1 MRYFGRYFAN
11 PRCEKPVKNW
21 LLCVA
26 RENLRLKNS
35 DIYTKIWL
43 SAPKITKTRKLKT
56 RFPSIVS
63 ICVHHGHKN
72 KQKLTKTV
80 CFSSLYIRDLNL
92 PPIRFVQFVPQF
104 IPRCRLYSFIISM
117 PVTRC
122 TFPCI
127 HRSKKDGDMSILP
140 ECIAGIKKEYMGKD
154 DKKQSYRIEILT
166 QV

>member
-35 DIYTKIWL
+35 DIYTKVWL

-56 RFPSIVS
+56 CFPSVVS
-63 ICVHHGHKN
+63 ICVHTGHKN

-80 CFSSLYIRDLNL
+80 FLSLYIRDLNL
-92 PPIRFVQFVPQF
+92 PPIRFVQFVPRF
-104 IPRCRLYSFIISM
+104 VPRCRLYSFIISM
-117 PVTRC
+117 
-122 TFPCI
+122 
-127 HRSKKDGDMSILP
+127 
-140 ECIAGIKKEYMGKD
+140 
-154 DKKQSYRIEILT
+154 IENTYSTLWRHT
-166 QV
+166 NLCCLC